1 MTTQVPMVILIW
13 YTPRWGA
20 KYFWGYVLRSER
32 EKAKEYG
39 AGLGLSIVKQ
49 VVEIYQGK
57 IHAESKEKEGT
68 SFFISLPRAEN

>member
-1 MTTQVPMVILIW
+1 M
-13 YTPRWGA
+13 
-20 KYFWGYVLRSER
+20 RSER

-57 IHAESKEKEGT
+57 IHAESKEKEGA

>member
-1 MTTQVPMVILIW
+1 
-13 YTPRWGA
+13 
-20 KYFWGYVLRSER
+20 LRSER

-49 VVEIYQGK
+49 VVEIHQGK